1 MIKIPESISTI
12 YRKVR
17 IPYYQPMSNS
27 FIIIKTWIKEFI
39 TALRVLSLTLALGA
53 TNIGIL
59 AAYRDGSM
67 QETGSLRTIILI
79 TLITIAGLAS
89 QAGANLIND
98 FFEGSFKYNDPSEKK
113 LSFLG
118 KERTV
123 FDIIVFLAGLAA
135 LGLAALIGIYLIYI
149 TDWKM
154 LVIGLIGIIGSYA
167 YTGEPFVYKTKG
179 LGVILSFILMGPLML
194 LGAYYPF
201 SATLSWYPIIL
212 GLPISMLVPAM
223 MLSNEMRDFKRD
235 KRLSMGTLSTII
247 GPKASLILFDILVF
261 GSFALTALYTVLK
274 IYPVQTLLIFLLFPI
289 AVKAHGLVARFE
301 RSSIPWTNRLHLAYL
316 GLLTVTLLI
325 F

>member
-1 MIKIPESISTI
+1 MSISYKNI
-12 YRKVR
+12 
-17 IPYYQPMSNS
+17 S
-27 FIIIKTWIKEFI
+27 TWFKEFI

-53 TNIGIL
+53 TNIGII
-59 AAYRDGSM
+59 AAYRDGTMKDPS
-67 QETGSLRTIILI
+67 SLRTIILVI
-79 TLITIAGLAS
+79 LITIAGLAS

-98 FFEGSFKYNDPSEKK
+98 YFEGSFKYKDPSIKK
-113 LSFLG
+113 FRFLG
-118 KERTV
+118 QNRSV
-123 FDIIVFLAGLAA
+123 FDIFVFVAGLAA

-201 SATLSWYPIIL
+201 SGTLSWYPIII
-212 GLPISMLVPAM
+212 GMPISMLVPAM

-235 KRLSMGTLSTII
+235 KRLSMGTLSTLI
-247 GPKASLILFDILVF
+247 GSRASLKLFDILVF
-261 GSFALTALYTVLK
+261 GSFALTVLYTVLH
-274 IYPVQTLLIFLLFPI
+274 IYPIQTLMIFLFFPI

-301 RSSIPWTNRLHLAYL
+301 KLSIPWTNRLHLAYL